1 MYVKDKSRPYFYVR
15 TLPDKFQVHELDQKI
30 LWEGKD
36 GSVRLDNITSK
47 LTVIANGTMHSFE
60 WNESK
65 CKILKRDGTLLGYVE
80 HRSQGYS
87 DFYNVFCVSYTK
99 RPYQQSFNPKDRSPW
114 YDYRWNYYIWID
126 V

>member
-1 MYVKDKSRPYFYVR
+1 MKDRDRPYFYIR
-15 TLPDKFQVHELDQKI
+15 TLPGKLQVHELDQEVI
-30 LWEGKD
+30 WEGKN

-47 LTVIANGTMHSFE
+47 ITVIANGTTHSLG
-60 WNESK
+60 WNESN
-65 CKILKRDGTLLGYVE
+65 CKILKKDGTPIGYVE

-87 DFYNVFCVSYTK
+87 DFYNVFRVSHTK
-99 RPYQQSFNPKDRSPW
+99 RSTSSPPSSFSRGRTPW